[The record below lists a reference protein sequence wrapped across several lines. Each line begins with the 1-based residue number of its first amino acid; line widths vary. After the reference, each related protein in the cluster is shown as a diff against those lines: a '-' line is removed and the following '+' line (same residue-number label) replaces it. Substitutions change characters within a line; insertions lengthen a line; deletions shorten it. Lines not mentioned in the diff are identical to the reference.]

1 MREVRGG
8 QVQGSIGVSTVYG
21 MRSRQVLYRPCS
33 DDGEH
38 VRRLHGWGHIA
49 LGQQY
54 GKQLHMWAW
63 LELHYRCVSDMLW
76 QLFVLAI
83 FWNPFGDHLRWVW
96 VVQQL

>member
-1 MREVRGG
+1 MRGG

-63 LELHYRCVSDMLW
+63 LELHSDVSDMLW

-83 FWNPFGDHLRWVW
+83 FWNPIGDHLRWVW
-96 VVQQL
+96 VDVVQQQ